1 MAEVF
6 DLQSEQGIAGV
17 NIKVTVT
24 YASRLLIYEFNGKTD
39 ENGNFSY
46 SWTIDRNVEPGR
58 FLVVVSSASEQYSVR
73 LVEST
78 SFEVM

>member
-1 MAEVF
+1 
-6 DLQSEQGIAGV
+6 LQSEQGIAGV

-24 YASRLLIYEFNGKTD
+24 YASGLPIYEFTGKTD
-39 ENGNFSY
+39 EAGHFSY

-58 FLVVVSSASEQYSVR
+58 FLVVVSSVSEQYSLR

-78 SFEVM
+78 SFEVT